1 MEPNLHTVTISGDG
15 DLVYTCTA
23 IRDGNRWLIRR
34 ASQPRIDVHARLL
47 SPEFT
52 H

>member
-23 IRDGNRWLIRR
+23 IRDGSRWLVRR
-34 ASQPRIDVHARLL
+34 TGDLASTFMPGCSPKPHA
-47 SPEFT
+47 
-52 H
+52 